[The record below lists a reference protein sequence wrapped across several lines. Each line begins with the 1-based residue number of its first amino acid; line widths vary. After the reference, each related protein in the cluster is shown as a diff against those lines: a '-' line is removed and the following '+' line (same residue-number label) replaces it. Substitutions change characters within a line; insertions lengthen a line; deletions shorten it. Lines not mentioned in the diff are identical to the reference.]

1 MSLYE
6 LAKKQKLKK
15 VKASDNFATS
25 MAVLNAP

>member
-6 LAKKQKLKK
+6 LDKKQKLKN